1 MSYLLSIFYVFL
13 HSSKLKLENHARYS
27 AIFSR
32 TPRNSG
38 ICLCCLDAN
47 ALTMISNVQWS
58 SKAVGVIAIAGVV
71 ILYAGYNMW
80 HKSDEAGE
88 AVAGR
93 ATGTGGGAGSSG
105 SAPAVAAGPAKFAR
119 VLMADVPMDKVIP
132 ADLLEEKKDN
142 APLIAEKNI
151 KIEMRAGKVSLL
163 CLDYVYDSLRKAALL
178 QGRIRLLFAERV
190 IRGSY
195 NITLYNFSFKR
206 VYAAPGV
213 HILVTGGMIFGGKT

>member
-13 HSSKLKLENHARYS
+13 HSSKLKLEKHAKYS

-38 ICLCCLDAN
+38 ICFCLLVCCLDAN
-47 ALTMISNVQWS
+47 AFTMISNVQWS

-119 VLMADVPMDKVIP
+119 VLMANVPMDKVIP

-151 KIEMRAGKVSLL
+151 KIEMRAGKVSL
-163 CLDYVYDSLRKAALL
+163 CLDS
-178 QGRIRLLFAERV
+178 G
-190 IRGSY
+190 
-195 NITLYNFSFKR
+195 
-206 VYAAPGV
+206 
-213 HILVTGGMIFGGKT
+213 